1 MNSSDGS
8 DVDKQ
13 VMKRTIFLSKTAS
26 MTWLE
31 LQGVNG
37 RKWCLSELVMR
48 NILLPDYLNKR
59 DTNTSIANNMI
70 RRVNL
75 QSMYVDV
82 GTRNTFP
89 FAIGVRIQ
97 GFSPMEFSSSGDGFN
112 FIIPQ
117 QTSISEPVLVFESFG
132 DEKLQETWENEFA
145 KWNIDNLDTLM
156 AMIVP
161 DSDVVLVHMDHP
173 ILQILE
179 KRQDLFGNAASVF
192 TASSTPNWRHVQK
205 SAFDNGSA
213 WIKSNILN
221 KSSRTFDFSQL
232 NVSFAKIDGSKFTE
246 LSPSCFVDM
255 NFEEIEDVESL
266 NSMKEN
272 WANIVM
278 QRPFLLD
285 LKLSMRYKLGSVD
298 AINTR

>member
-1 MNSSDGS
+1 MYNINMSQQEGN

-13 VMKRTIFLSKTAS
+13 VLKRTIFLSKTAS

-37 RKWCLSELVMR
+37 RKWCLTEPAMR
-48 NILLPDYLNKR
+48 SILLPEYLNKR
-59 DTNTSIANNMI
+59 DTNMSSSNNII

-75 QSMYVDV
+75 QNMYIDV

-97 GFSPMEFSSSGDGFN
+97 GFAPTEHSASGDGFN

-117 QTSISEPVLVFESFG
+117 QTSITERVVIFESYG

-156 AMIVP
+156 AMNVP
-161 DSDVVLVHMDHP
+161 ESEVMLVHTDHP

-179 KRQDLFGNAASVF
+179 KRQDLFGNASSVF
-192 TASSTPNWRHVQK
+192 AASSTPNWCV
-205 SAFDNGSA
+205 
-213 WIKSNILN
+213 
-221 KSSRTFDFSQL
+221 
-232 NVSFAKIDGSKFTE
+232 
-246 LSPSCFVDM
+246 
-255 NFEEIEDVESL
+255 
-266 NSMKEN
+266 
-272 WANIVM
+272 
-278 QRPFLLD
+278 
-285 LKLSMRYKLGSVD
+285 
-298 AINTR
+298 